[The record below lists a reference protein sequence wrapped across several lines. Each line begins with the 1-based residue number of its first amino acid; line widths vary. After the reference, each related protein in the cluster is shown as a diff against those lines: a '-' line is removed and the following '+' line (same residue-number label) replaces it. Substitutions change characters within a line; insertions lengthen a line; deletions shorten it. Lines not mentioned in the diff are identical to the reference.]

1 MTLITPW
8 WIGVPH
14 GYLGV
19 NQPGVEDIKASLFA
33 VISCIIAE

>member
-1 MTLITPW
+1 MTLITPR

-19 NQPGVEDIKASLFA
+19 NQSGVEDGEASLFA
-33 VISCIIAE
+33 VISRIIAE

>member
-19 NQPGVEDIKASLFA
+19 NQSGAVDGEASLFT

>member
-19 NQPGVEDIKASLFA
+19 NQSREEDGEAPLFA